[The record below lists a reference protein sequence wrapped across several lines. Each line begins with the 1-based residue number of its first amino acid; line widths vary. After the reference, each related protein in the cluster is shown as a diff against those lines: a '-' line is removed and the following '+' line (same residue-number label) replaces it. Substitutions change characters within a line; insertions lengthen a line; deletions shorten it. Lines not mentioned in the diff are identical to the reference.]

1 MDFCDDGS
9 GEFQTASGVEGFQEW
24 KVFRSQGK
32 VRKIERI
39 EVVVQNYMR
48 LNL

>member
-1 MDFCDDGS
+1 MM
-9 GEFQTASGVEGFQEW
+9 GVVNFRQLQEW

-32 VRKIERI
+32 FRKIERI

-48 LNL
+48 LDL